1 MLKKK
6 LYKGSKWSKMR
17 FLMIFW
23 TILKEARKFF
33 LFFITRKIWQF
44 FFFLQNLIK
53 AKMTFADF
61 FTHSWFGGF
70 SNKIL
75 NYKCLG
81 IVFDFVQEKVDLR
94 ILLVKIVKFSSVCR
108 LHMFFKI

>member
-1 MLKKK
+1 MLKKH
-6 LYKGSKWSKMR
+6 YFGTKWSKMR

-23 TILKEARKFF
+23 TILKEAQKFF
-33 LFFITRKIWQF
+33 LLFTTRKIWQF

-61 FTHSWFGGF
+61 FTHSRFGGF

-75 NYKCLG
+75 NDKCLG
-81 IVFDFVQEKVDLR
+81 IVFDFVQEKVDLGT
-94 ILLVKIVKFSSVCR
+94 LLVKIVKFSSVCR
-108 LHMFFKI
+108 LPMFFKI